1 MSGMIAKRNQ
11 TAETREGEKITAQPL
26 TAPAANGTT
35 PLRESDTFRLPKPSA
50 RCQLSG
56 LSRTTILERG
66 EAGDFKLIRLR
77 KRGSQRGIVLV
88 DTKSFLAWL
97 HGQPAVTKESK

>member
-1 MSGMIAKRNQ
+1 LNRPHLAGFELIGDTLIA
-11 TAETREGEKITAQPL
+11 PL
-26 TAPAANGTT
+26 AVGATL
-35 PLRESDTFRLPKPSA
+35 LRDSETFRLPKPST
-50 RCQLSG
+50 RCPLSG

-88 DTKSFLAWL
+88 ETASFLAWL
-97 HGQPAVTKESK
+97 HGQPAVVAKESK

>member
-1 MSGMIAKRNQ
+1 MTGKRINN
-11 TAETREGEKITAQPL
+11 AETRGGEQFTAQPL

-35 PLRESDTFRLPKPSA
+35 PLRDSETFRLPKPSA
-50 RCQLSG
+50 RCPLSG
-56 LSRTTILERG
+56 LSRTTILQHG

-97 HGQPAVTKESK
+97 HGQPAVTKEAQS

>member
-1 MSGMIAKRNQ
+1 MIRKQIND
-11 TAETREGEKITAQPL
+11 AERGGPELTAQPL
-26 TAPAANGTT
+26 IVPTANGTT
-35 PLRESDTFRLPKPSA
+35 PLRESETFRLPKPSA

-56 LSRTTILERG
+56 LSRTTILEHG

-77 KRGSQRGIVLV
+77 KRGSLRGIVLV

-97 HGQPAVTKESK
+97 HGQPPVGKEQQ

>member
-1 MSGMIAKRNQ
+1 MTIKLEPSAKRGGQ
-11 TAETREGEKITAQPL
+11 ELTAQPL
-26 TAPAANGTT
+26 NVPAANGAT
-35 PLRESDTFRLPKPSA
+35 PLRDSETFRLPKPSA
-50 RCQLSG
+50 RCPLSG
-56 LSRTTILERG
+56 LSRTTILEHG

-97 HGQPAVTKESK
+97 HGQPAVTKE